1 MSNMADVQDEDQW
14 LYGDEKDE
22 SKEEGEIHERTGEEA
37 ERAGQV
43 RTCDEEAR
51 GGRPEG
57 GRTSSGGFPSGV
69 RGTRGVFWGAILGL
83 GSGSVGVGGWG
94 SALINRLNNGEGV
107 GKSWV
112 LWGE

>member
-51 GGRPEG
+51 RG
-57 GRTSSGGFPSGV
+57 SS
-69 RGTRGVFWGAILGL
+69 
-83 GSGSVGVGGWG
+83 
-94 SALINRLNNGEGV
+94 
-107 GKSWV
+107 
-112 LWGE
+112 